1 MRNWFRFDWKLLKI
15 ANSIKDNWKRLEFL
29 EAIINFGICWDIPQ
43 VQGLGKQIS
52 EALIIIGHDITI
64 SEKRSDSW
72 KKWWAKQGNTNAQ
85 KENTQKRN
93 SVSLQ
98 DSTQTQTTTQT
109 TELSTTTQP
118 EKSEKQKARNT
129 KKHDENVELIDR
141 IKAKVESLWLIY
153 KSGANE
159 RINATNINKSKKFKS
174 VAERFNMTSEMLAI
188 AVIEISMSDKFRAWK
203 ITNCEMIY
211 RHYDKIINNWMKMQA
226 INQNSIWVLPWA

>member
-98 DSTQTQTTTQT
+98 DSTQTQPTTQT
-109 TELSTTTQP
+109 TEISTTTQP

-141 IKAKVESLWLIY
+141 IKAKVESLWMVY
-153 KSGANE
+153 RSWEKE
-159 RINATNINKSKKFKS
+159 RINATNIRTSRAFLNT
-174 VAERFNMTSEMLAI
+174 AQRFNMTSEQLAF
-188 AVIEISMSDKFRAWK
+188 AVIDASMKDSFRSWK
-203 ITNCEMIY
+203 INNCEMIY
-211 RHYDKIINNWMKMQA
+211 RHYARIINNDMKQA
-226 INQNSIWVLPWA
+226 SAIWVLPWA